1 MRELNA
7 DIAIIGGGVG
17 GVAAALAACEAGK
30 RVVMTDPYAWI
41 GGQLTSQA
49 VPPDEHPWIETHG
62 STRRYRRY
70 RELVRA
76 HYRQFYPLSVSARA
90 ETYLNPGGG
99 WVSPLCHEP
108 RVAHDVLTAMLEP
121 FVAQQRLV
129 MLRETRATAAVVENR
144 RVVAV
149 TLTSKSGETWSL
161 SAPVFLEASETGDL
175 IDLAGIA
182 HRSGTESRSE
192 TGEPSAPEIGDPT
205 DMQAATMVMALD
217 HVEGDHTIDRPADYD
232 HWRSVRPPSWP
243 NPLLDWRYPN
253 PRTLAPVTP
262 RFRPNFAAHHESH
275 EDALRV
281 PDLWSYRRILARDTF
296 EPGFLASDVTLVNW
310 PMNDYLEG
318 PVYGVP
324 DADEH
329 IRRAGQL
336 SLSLLYWLQTEAPR
350 PDGGKGY
357 PGLRLRPDITGTS
370 TGLAQA
376 PYIREGRRIRA
387 LTTIREQDIAVAQRT
402 GGALHYDNS
411 VGTGAYRIDL
421 HPTTGGANYLDVAA
435 LPFEIPLGALIPEDV
450 TNVVAA
456 GKTIGTTH
464 ITNGCYRVH
473 PSEWSIGEAAGTL
486 ASYCLDMGLA
496 ARDVWASKARTSEL
510 QERLKQGGSDLAW
523 NADERLPA

>member
-17 GVAAALAACEAGK
+17 GVAAALAACAAGK

-70 RELVRA
+70 RELVRSD
-76 HYRQFYPLSVSARA
+76 YRHFYPLTAAARA
-90 ETYLNPGGG
+90 EPHLNPGGG

-108 RVAHDVLTAMLEP
+108 AVAHAVICAMLRPYE
-121 FVAQQRLV
+121 AAGRLV
-129 MLRETRATAAVVENR
+129 IQRQTRPVAAAVEGR

-149 TLTSKSGETWSL
+149 ECRDISGEIVVVM
-161 SAPVFLEASETGDL
+161 APYFLEASETGDL
-175 IDLAGIA
+175 IHLAQIA
-182 HRSGTESRSE
+182 HRSGTESRSD
-192 TGEPSAPEIGDPT
+192 TGEPSAPDIGDPN
-205 DMQAATMVMALD
+205 DMQAATMVMALE
-217 HVEGDHTIDRPADYD
+217 HVDGDNTIERPADYD
-232 HWRSVRPPSWP
+232 HWRAAWPKGWP
-243 NPLLDWRYPN
+243 NPLLDWTYPN

-262 RFRPNFAAHHESH
+262 RFRPNIPAGHESH
-275 EDALRV
+275 EEALLM
-281 PDLWSYRRILARDTF
+281 PDLWSYRRIISRANF
-296 EPGFLASDVTLVNW
+296 EPGFFRSDVTLVNW

-318 PVYGVP
+318 AVYGVP
-324 DADEH
+324 DADDH
-329 IRRAGQL
+329 VRRAGQL
-336 SLSLLYWLQTEAPR
+336 SLSLLYWLQTGAPR
-350 PDGGKGY
+350 PDGGRGY

-387 LTTIREQDIAVAQRT
+387 LTTVREQDIAVAHRD

-411 VGTGAYRIDL
+411 VGVGAYRIDL

-435 LPFEIPLGALIPEDV
+435 LPFEIPLGALIPEDMV
-450 TNVVAA
+450 NVIAA
-456 GKTIGTTH
+456 GKTLGTTH

-486 ASYCLDMGLA
+486 ASYCLDSA
-496 ARDVWASKARTSEL
+496 SAPKDVWNTAPKTAEL
-510 QERLKQGGSDLAW
+510 QRRLVEGGSDLAW
-523 NADERLPA
+523 TNNERLAV